1 MASESGTFFFAFGP
15 LITIVGLCV
24 LSLVSGVVLKV
35 ILCKRKGTEG
45 VAVTA
50 LNSPREDHNNYEMI
64 DPIYEVINIDHL
76 SSGTQIMMDNNDAYK
91 TIKSMEKTS
100 YPLEG
105 VDGANNEAYVQMSSE
120 LDILPM
126 EHNGSYQEAP
136 FNFIS
141 PVVPAGVAS
150 ACTQEYYD
158 KQSLCN
164 LKQLQQ
170 KKSCSDTPMSQNDN
184 FKDTKLQSEDT
195 VLYMCQRS

>member
-1 MASESGTFFFAFGP
+1 MASESGTILFAFGAVTA
-15 LITIVGLCV
+15 IFGLCI
-24 LSLVSGVVLKV
+24 LSLVAGVVFKM
-35 ILCKRKGTEG
+35 ILCKRNGTEG

-50 LNSPREDHNNYEMI
+50 LNLPREEHNNYEAI
-64 DPIYEVINIDHL
+64 DPIYEVINTDHL

-91 TIKSMEKTS
+91 TIKSTGKTS

-126 EHNGSYQEAP
+126 EHNSSYQEAP
-136 FNFIS
+136 FNFIF

-150 ACTQEYYD
+150 ACTQECYD

-164 LKQLQQ
+164 LKQLQR
-170 KKSCSDTPMSQNDN
+170 KKSCSDTSMSQNDN
-184 FKDTKLQSEDT
+184 LNVIKLQSEDT

>member
-1 MASESGTFFFAFGP
+1 MVSESGTFFFAFGP
-15 LITIVGLCV
+15 LITIVGLCI
-24 LSLVSGVVLKV
+24 LSLVPGVVLKV

-50 LNSPREDHNNYEMI
+50 SNSPREEHNNYEMI

-91 TIKSMEKTS
+91 TIKSMGKTS

-105 VDGANNEAYVQMSSE
+105 VDCANNEAYVQMSSE

-136 FNFIS
+136 FNFIF

-150 ACTQEYYD
+150 ACTQECYD

-170 KKSCSDTPMSQNDN
+170 EKSCSDTSMSQNDN
-184 FKDTKLQSEDT
+184 LNVTKLQSEDT